1 VLTIAYLANEF
12 PAASEPYVKDE
23 IDALRQLGVHVI
35 AGSVK
40 KARQEQNGQ
49 ITPDIVLRPFEGTV
63 LARAIWLCV
72 RRFRR
77 ISNLLTRVVF
87 RGSESP
93 IRRVKAMLQTLLG
106 ACYAVRLQ
114 ERGVD
119 HIHVHHGFSGSWIAM
134 VAARLLGID
143 FSMTLHGSDVLLHR
157 AYLDVKL
164 QNCMYC
170 LTISEYNRRFLAT
183 HYPEVDTA
191 EIIVAPLGVVIP
203 QVAVSAISGC
213 GNDGEPFRI
222 LTVGRLHPVKDHS
235 FLVRAC
241 ARIRDQGLDFRCE
254 IAGEGPERHQL
265 ESLIRELGLEDR
277 VMLLG
282 HTSTEQ
288 TNSLYMSADLV
299 VLTSRSEGIPLV
311 LMEAM
316 ARGKLVLAP
325 AITGIPELVI
335 PGKTGFLY
343 KPGSMGEFIEQLT
356 EISGLVGKGFTYRHH
371 GDRGESIHPAH
382 NDAVSD
388 RSVQSL
394 QRIQHAARVHVSQ
407 NFNRE
412 KNLRLF
418 TDLFLRR
425 VSPPQSEDLP
435 YASSVLQQI

>member
-1 VLTIAYLANEF
+1 MLTIAYLANEF

-23 IDALRQLGVHVI
+23 IDALRRLGVHVI

-40 KARQEQNGQ
+40 KDREDQNGQ
-49 ITPDIVLRPFEGTV
+49 IVPDLVLLPFQGTV
-63 LARAIWLCV
+63 LARAIWLCIH
-72 RRFRR
+72 RFRR
-77 ISNLLTRVVF
+77 ISNLFTRVVF

-106 ACYAVRLQ
+106 ACYAVRIQ
-114 ERGVD
+114 GRGVD

-134 VAARLLGID
+134 VASRLLGID
-143 FSMTLHGSDVLLHR
+143 FSMTLHGSDLLLHR

-164 QNCMYC
+164 ENCKYC

-183 HYPEVDTA
+183 HYPEVDPGK
-191 EIIVAPLGVVIP
+191 IIVARLGVEIP
-203 QVAVSAISGC
+203 EEAVSAVSSC
-213 GNDGEPFRI
+213 LDESEPFRI
-222 LTVGRLHPVKDHS
+222 LSVGRLHPVKDHA

-241 ARIRDQGLDFRCE
+241 ARLRDEGLDVSCQ
-254 IAGEGPERHQL
+254 IAGGGPERHRL
-265 ESLIRELGLEDR
+265 ESLIHELGLEGG

-288 TNSLYMSADLV
+288 TNSLYMRADLV

-316 ARGKLVLAP
+316 ALGKLVLAP

-335 PGKTGFLY
+335 SGKTGFLY
-343 KPGSMGEFIEQLT
+343 KPGSMEDFIDQLT
-356 EISGLVGKGFTYRHH
+356 EISVLVGKGFTCRNY
-371 GDRGESIHPAH
+371 GDQGESIHPAH
-382 NDAVSD
+382 NGAVAD

-394 QRIQHAARVHVSQ
+394 QSIQHAAHVHVSQ
-407 NFNRE
+407 KFNRE
-412 KNLRLF
+412 KNLRFF

-425 VSPPQSEDLP
+425 VTPPQSKDVS